1 MINNKS
7 NMKYFVEDH
16 RIGSD
21 ECNKINKI
29 KQSQKI
35 NNYNLFNFYKT
46 NHLECKEDV
55 EQLNM
60 FAANNYMQIKEGYG
74 MTNSCF
80 VDNDSSLRFTN
91 QQLTNDKGKT
101 QLFARTFAA
110 VPDLSKGAFKA
121 TTESKLIQGSIV
133 SGDKTCMRHSEQQYD
148 NFIPLLSC
156 IRDNVQNPNKLK
168 VELNKNTANC
178 KMDLFPKLTNKP
190 KYQIFF
196 QIVKYR
202 LKPKR
207 LK

>member
-156 IRDNVQNPNKLK
+156 IRDNVQNPNNIIPKWRWGGEGTRDTLK
-168 VELNKNTANC
+168 QSEFLEKNG
-178 KMDLFPKLTNKP
+178 
-190 KYQIFF
+190 
-196 QIVKYR
+196 YR
-202 LKPKR
+202 NDGDFWYKKQCEY
-207 LK
+207 